1 MKCSVFPGLIRGF
14 MLITSLLVWHFFFIL
29 PVQRKGSYSIA
40 FLCFILYKCKYKAAN
55 LQEKSELP
63 PLTGHVLVAAASSC
77 QDTLG
82 WLPLIGGRLP
92 GIASDQGKQVRT
104 WTSPNDLR
112 SQRGRNSSLQVVPR
126 PGSDELASRRNCFK
140 WR

>member
-29 PVQRKGSYSIA
+29 PVQQKGSYSIA

-92 GIASDQGKQVRT
+92 GIASDQGKQVRM
-104 WTSPNDLR
+104 WTSPNVLR

>member
-14 MLITSLLVWHFFFIL
+14 MLITSLLVWHFFFIF
-29 PVQRKGSYSIA
+29 PVQQKGSYSIA

-55 LQEKSELP
+55 LQENSELP
-63 PLTGHVLVAAASSC
+63 PLTGHVLVSAASSC

-92 GIASDQGKQVRT
+92 GIASDQGKQVRM